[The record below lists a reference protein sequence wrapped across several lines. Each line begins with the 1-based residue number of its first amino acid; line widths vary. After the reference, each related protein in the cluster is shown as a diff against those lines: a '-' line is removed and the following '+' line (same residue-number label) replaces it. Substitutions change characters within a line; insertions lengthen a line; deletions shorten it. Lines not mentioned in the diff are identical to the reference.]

1 MTLGSEQGYRGPAT
15 NVYEYMYRY
24 MYCSIRTRFYMHHL
38 ILFDKQQK
46 DERYRAGLSR
56 ELAPHMDL
64 CKLYR
69 TRPARPVTNFTL
81 SRTAWRRGL
90 GVIRRRPVALRA

>member
-1 MTLGSEQGYRGPAT
+1 MQTAT
-15 NVYEYMYRY
+15 RTSFFDRMLRVLAPRRRAGGAAEPRTVAAR
-24 MYCSIRTRFYMHHL
+24 SRRTRLTTVSHQLNVHHL

-69 TRPARPVTNFTL
+69 T
-81 SRTAWRRGL
+81 
-90 GVIRRRPVALRA
+90 